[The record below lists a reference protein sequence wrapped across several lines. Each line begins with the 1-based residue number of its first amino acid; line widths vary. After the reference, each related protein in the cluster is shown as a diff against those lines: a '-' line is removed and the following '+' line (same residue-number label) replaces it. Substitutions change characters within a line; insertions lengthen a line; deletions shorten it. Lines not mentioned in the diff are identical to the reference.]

1 MSNLESIRLLLVESF
16 QTLNFDVEESVIGS
30 CWGWGG
36 GEGGNE
42 SYLNKYYI
50 SRQKIY
56 PSSSDLGWVITVI
69 GQPRNVVR

>member
-1 MSNLESIRLLLVESF
+1 M
-16 QTLNFDVEESVIGS
+16 
-30 CWGWGG
+30 GG